1 MKENSN
7 KHKGYIITDMEL
19 GDSLDNIIFMYEE
32 PFLELKNENKMEANE
47 GTDLNP

>member
-1 MKENSN
+1 MRDSPN

-32 PFLELKNENKMEANE
+32 PLLEIKNNDQMETDE
-47 GTDLNP
+47 GTNLKS